1 MPVDMVSTPKKL
13 DFKSNF
19 FGGRYFYR
27 IILLSVAND
36 DNCF

>member
-1 MPVDMVSTPKKL
+1 MPVDMVTPPKKL
-13 DFKSNF
+13 ELKSNF
-19 FGGRYFYR
+19 LGGRYFYR